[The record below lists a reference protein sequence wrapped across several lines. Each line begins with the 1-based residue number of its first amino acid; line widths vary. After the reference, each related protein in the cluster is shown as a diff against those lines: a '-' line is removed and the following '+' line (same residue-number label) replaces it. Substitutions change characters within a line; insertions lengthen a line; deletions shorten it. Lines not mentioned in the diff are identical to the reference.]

1 MFTFGSD
8 PEFFLSYKKKFK
20 SAIGTLPKKEKPIHK
35 DGCYFYYDNVL
46 AEAQMKP
53 AGNKEETVANIGTC
67 LSILSDIV
75 RPNKLVLQS
84 AYIFPE
90 CELDDEDARIAGCM
104 PEWSAYTL
112 EQNLPPEDIIATTG
126 FRTAGGHIHLG
137 ENPIFENEL
146 QSLNVV
152 RMLDLFLA
160 VPFVLLDKDPSGK
173 ARREIYGQ
181 AGGHRRPELGRLE
194 YRALSNYWFSSPQLV
209 ELVYDICE
217 FTLEFVGAGR
227 HEKYWSIIEDMLDD
241 DDPSLAHQCF
251 GYDKDVLQKCINT
264 CDKKLAEM
272 FMLIVENHVPYSI
285 IKKINDLQSKEFD
298 FYQEWDL

>member
-8 PEFFLSYKKKFK
+8 PEFFLSHKKKFK
-20 SAIGTLPKKEKPIHK
+20 SAIKVLPKKEKPIHK

-46 AEAQMKP
+46 AEAQIKP
-53 AGNKEETVANIGTC
+53 AATKEEAVNNIGDC
-67 LSILSDIV
+67 LKIFADIV
-75 RPNKLVLQS
+75 RPNQLVLKS
-84 AYIFPE
+84 AHIFPDS
-90 CELDDEDARIAGCM
+90 ELQDEDARVAGCM

-112 EQNLPPEDIIATTG
+112 EQNLPPEDVIAITG

-137 ENPIFENEL
+137 QNAILENEL

-160 VPFVLLDKDPSGK
+160 VPFVLLDKDNSGK

-181 AGGHRRPELGRLE
+181 AGTHRKPDFGRLE

-217 FTLEFVGAGR
+217 FTLEFVEAGK
-227 HEKYWSIIEDMLDD
+227 HEKYWSVVEDMLDD

-264 CDKKLAEM
+264 CDQKLAEM
-272 FMLIVENHVPYSI
+272 FMLIVENHVPHSI
-285 IKKINDLQSKEFD
+285 IQKITDFQRKEFD
-298 FYQEWDL
+298 LYQEWDL